1 MKSVFIDKS
10 LGIDIR
16 EDCVALT
23 LMGKRFRV
31 VEVLAGDLIKLKPIT
46 GQDEKA
52 EKHFLNEVNRFLVDN
67 NSWPDSVVVS
77 LPRSLVMFKTFEL
90 PAPDE
95 KTVHSMIDFELERHF
110 SSGLENLYY
119 TYQLN
124 KKPGNIFHV
133 ASAAIKK
140 EIAALGEE
148 FRAAFRDRFSD

>member
-1 MKSVFIDKS
+1 MKSVFIEKS

-23 LMGKRFRV
+23 LMGKRLRI
-31 VEVLAGDLIKLKPIT
+31 VEVLAGDFIKLKPLA

-52 EKHFLNEVNRFLVDN
+52 EKHFLNEVNRFLIDN

-77 LPRSLVMFKTFEL
+77 LPRSLFMFKTFEL

-95 KTVHSMIDFELERHF
+95 KTVRSMIDFELERHF
-110 SSGLENLYY
+110 PSGLENLYY
-119 TYQLN
+119 TYQIN
-124 KKPGNIFHV
+124 QKPGNIFHI

-140 EIAALGEE
+140 EIE
-148 FRAAFRDRFSD
+148 D